1 MKKFDVVGVGY
12 CNVDYL
18 GIVSRYP
25 RIDEK
30 ARLQEFVRQGGGVTA
45 TAMAAVGRLGGR
57 ARLITKV
64 GDDDFGTFS
73 INELVKD
80 GVDVSRILIESGKT
94 SQFSFIAVSKRS
106 GKRTIFWNP
115 SDIRMRADE
124 IHKDDILD
132 AKVLHIDAHHP
143 EAALQAAIWAES
155 AGIPVVMDAGT
166 LREGSLEIVE
176 HVSHLI
182 ASRLFAKQYTG
193 ADNPETAVISMLA
206 GRQLAAVTLGKDG
219 CIYAT
224 TDGVFHQPA
233 FKVKTVDTTGAGDVF
248 HGAFS
253 FGLSQ
258 GWDVHRLIVFSS
270 AVAAM
275 KCTKLGGRAGIPA
288 YSEALTFM
296 NGL

>member
-30 ARLQEFVRQGGGVTA
+30 VRLQDFVRQGGGVTA

-80 GVDVSRILIESGKT
+80 GVDVDRVLIEPGKV

-106 GKRTIFWNP
+106 GKRTIFWSP
-115 SDIRMRADE
+115 SDIQMSAEE
-124 IHKDDILD
+124 IQRDDILD
-132 AKVLHIDAHHP
+132 AKVLHVDAHHP
-143 EAALQAAIWAES
+143 KAALQAAFWAQE
-155 AGIPVVMDAGT
+155 AGIPVVIDAGT
-166 LREGSLEIVE
+166 LRDGSIEIAE
-176 HVSHLI
+176 HASHLI
-182 ASRLFAKQYTG
+182 TSRLFAKQYTG
-193 ADNPETAVISMLA
+193 TDDPEDSVRSMLA
-206 GRQLAAVTLGKDG
+206 GRQLAAVTLGKNGCVYTTFDG
-219 CIYAT
+219 I
-224 TDGVFHQPA
+224 FHQPA
-233 FKVKTVDTTGAGDVF
+233 FKVKVVDTTGAGDVF

-253 FGLSQ
+253 FGLSE
-258 GWDVHRLIVFSS
+258 GWDVHRIITFAS
-270 AVAAM
+270 AVAAL
-275 KCTKLGGRAGIPA
+275 KCTKLGGRAGIPTF
-288 YSEALTFM
+288 SEVSAFL
-296 NGL
+296 NWV